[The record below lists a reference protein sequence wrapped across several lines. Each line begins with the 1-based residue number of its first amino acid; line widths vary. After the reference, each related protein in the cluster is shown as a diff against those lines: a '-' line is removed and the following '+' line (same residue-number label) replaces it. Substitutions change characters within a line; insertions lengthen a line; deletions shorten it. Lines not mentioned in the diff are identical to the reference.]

1 MVIWLITMLQML
13 RVGHVLDSATRRLA
27 ADEITHTLPEMELS
41 GEVKQ
46 ELEHYILHQ
55 IEFQN

>member
-1 MVIWLITMLQML
+1 MLQML